1 MLSPE
6 CVDVQLWLQPKQ
18 TIPNRALEK
27 QTVAKKEITGIPKE
41 SFLDLFLTLLVIA
54 KTDNAKRVIDR

>member
-1 MLSPE
+1 MLSPK

-27 QTVAKKEITGIPKE
+27 QTVAKKEMIGIPKE
-41 SFLDLFLTLLVIA
+41 SFLDLFLTLLDIA
-54 KTDNAKRVIDR
+54 KTDNAKRVINR

>member
-6 CVDVQLWLQPKQ
+6 CVVVQLWLQPKQ

-27 QTVAKKEITGIPKE
+27 QTVAKKEMIRIPQE
-41 SFLDLFLTLLVIA
+41 SVLHLFF
-54 KTDNAKRVIDR
+54 